1 MKTIT
6 FFSEKGGVGKS
17 SFSIMYASWLKKHGV
32 DVGLVDFN
40 NRITNYRAEEIK
52 NREKLI
58 RTNPDKGIAPFDE
71 AAAWPIHTV
80 GAREIMD
87 YRKSGVGITQAYAQC
102 LYDHIH
108 YKDMKGKEVL
118 VLDYPGSL
126 SGQEFPQCFIGRL
139 VSFIAMPTE
148 RDPMTL
154 DSTWKMHSFFRKQA
168 ERDPFYENMHCVFM
182 NKAQLG
188 LNNMRSIYYKLM
200 KRLVDSGL
208 PMLPDMITYTERMAS
223 IDKVDIFRSTFG
235 YPDFDAPEYEK
246 VSDLGLGNLF
256 IDITRELALRPD
268 VEGTAPAPI
277 RFVEGL
283 EKKDDGRQFK
293 GSAYPRY
300 EI

>member
-17 SFSIMYASWLKKHGV
+17 SFSIMYTSWLSKHGV

-40 NRITNYRAEEIK
+40 NRITNYRAEEVK

-58 RTNPDKGIAPFDE
+58 RANPGSDIAPFDE

-80 GAREIMD
+80 SAREIMD
-87 YRKSGVGITQAYAQC
+87 YRKNGVAQPYYQC
-102 LYDHIH
+102 LYDQIH
-108 YKDMKGKEVL
+108 FKDMKDKEVL

-126 SGQEFPQCFIGRL
+126 TGQEFPQCFMGRL
-139 VSFIAMPTE
+139 ISYIAMPTE
-148 RDPMTL
+148 RDQMTL
-154 DSTWKMHSFFRKQA
+154 DSTWKIHSFLKKQA
-168 ERDPFYENMHCVFM
+168 DKDPFYRDTYCVFM

-188 LNNMRSIYYKLM
+188 LNNMRSIYMKLM

-208 PMLPDMITYTERMAS
+208 PMLPDMVTFTERMAS

-235 YPDFDAPEYEK
+235 YPDFDSPEYEK
-246 VSDLGLGNLF
+246 VSDIGLGNLF
-256 IDITRELALRPD
+256 TDITRELARRPN
-268 VEGTAPAPI
+268 VAGTATTDI
-277 RFVEGL
+277 RFAGSL
-283 EKKDDGRQFK
+283 AKKDDGRQFR
-293 GSAYPRY
+293 GSAFPKY